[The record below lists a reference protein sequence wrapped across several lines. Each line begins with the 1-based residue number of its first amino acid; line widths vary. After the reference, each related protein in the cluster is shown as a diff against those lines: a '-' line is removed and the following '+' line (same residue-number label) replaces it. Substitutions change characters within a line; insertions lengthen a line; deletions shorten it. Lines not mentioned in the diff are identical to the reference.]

1 MMPEIFEY
9 FHSIIYQHFFFV
21 VVVVVDLK
29 TVEERLEK
37 NYYSTKKLFV
47 ADMSR
52 IFANC
57 RTYNG
62 PDTEYYRCAGVV
74 ERCFQSKMKEFYTGL
89 SKDKKIKSKV
99 TV

>member
-1 MMPEIFEY
+1 M
-9 FHSIIYQHFFFV
+9 S
-21 VVVVVDLK
+21 D
-29 TVEERLEK
+29 RLDN

-74 ERCFQSKMKEFYTGL
+74 ERFFQSKMKEYYGGHGHG
-89 SKDKKIKSKV
+89 KEKKIKGK
-99 TV
+99 T

>member
-1 MMPEIFEY
+1 LETIA
-9 FHSIIYQHFFFV
+9 
-21 VVVVVDLK
+21 
-29 TVEERLEK
+29 ERLEK
-37 NYYSTKKLFV
+37 GYYSSKKLFI

-74 ERCFQSKMKEFYTGL
+74 ERFFQSKMKEHYSGGQM
-89 SKDKKIKSKV
+89 KEKKLKGKAL
-99 TV
+99 

>member
-1 MMPEIFEY
+1 ME
-9 FHSIIYQHFFFV
+9 
-21 VVVVVDLK
+21 DRLK
-29 TVEERLEK
+29 
-37 NYYSTKKLFV
+37 NCYYSTRKLFV

-74 ERCFQSKMKEFYTGL
+74 ERFFL
-89 SKDKKIKSKV
+89 SKLKEYYAGHGKEKKIKGKISNNILV
-99 TV
+99 RFLLVYILIYFATHVLQLRI

>member
-1 MMPEIFEY
+1 M
-9 FHSIIYQHFFFV
+9 
-21 VVVVVDLK
+21 
-29 TVEERLEK
+29 EERLEK
-37 NYYSTKKLFV
+37 KYYSFKKLFI

-74 ERCFQSKMKEFYTGL
+74 ERYFLTKLKEFYDDSST
-89 SKDKKIKSKV
+89 KDTKIKGELPYRL
-99 TV
+99 